1 MNDKRLDVRWQ
12 QRFANFQK
20 ALRELGEAVALAK
33 ARPLSKLESQGI
45 IQAFEFTHELAWNVM
60 KDFFKFQGDSLMA
73 GSRDAT
79 RAAFKEGIILNG
91 DGWMDMIQS
100 RNLTSHTYQEA
111 TAREIAAKIIYE
123 YFPLFED
130 FEKNLEARLS

>member
-12 QRFANFQK
+12 QRFANFHK

-60 KDFFKFQGDSLMA
+60 KDLFKFQGDSLIA

-79 RAAFKEGIILNG
+79 RAAFRVVI
-91 DGWMDMIQS
+91 
-100 RNLTSHTYQEA
+100 
-111 TAREIAAKIIYE
+111 
-123 YFPLFED
+123 
-130 FEKNLEARLS
+130 